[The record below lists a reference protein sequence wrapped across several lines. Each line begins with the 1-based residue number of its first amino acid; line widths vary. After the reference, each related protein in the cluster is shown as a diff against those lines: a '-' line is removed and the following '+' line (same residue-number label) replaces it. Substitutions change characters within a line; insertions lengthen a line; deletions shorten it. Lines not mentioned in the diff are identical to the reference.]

1 MKLSSLGWRPSF
13 EPALSELSNDT
24 LHPARV
30 FRQDKQRYLVHDS
43 ESLRPAT
50 LLGRLL
56 YENTDASALPV
67 VGDWVAIQPFD
78 DDAIIH
84 AVLPRFSAFYRKGA
98 GETTRRQAVAAN
110 IDTVFLVNGLDN
122 DFNVRRIER
131 YLVQAAGSGARSVV
145 VLNKTDLCPDLPA
158 YIDEVN
164 RIAAGID
171 VVSLSAK
178 EEAGMDV
185 LESYITEGST
195 VAFLGSSGV
204 GKSSLVNRL
213 LGEERLSTGSVR
225 EDDSRGRHTTTHR
238 ELVLLPN
245 GGLVIDTPGMR
256 ELQLWGEEDDLQAVF
271 ADIEELTASCRFRD
285 CRHESEP
292 GCAVQE
298 ALNTGELDADRFI
311 SYSKLLR
318 ELAHLDRRQ
327 NELARQQ
334 AKKREKNFGK
344 LIKQINKHNPKSN

>member
-1 MKLSSLGWRPSF
+1 MQLSSLGWKPLF

-24 LHPARV
+24 LLPARV
-30 FRQDKQRYLVHDS
+30 FRQDKQRYLVHDG
-43 ESLRPAT
+43 ESLRPAR

-56 YENTDASALPV
+56 YENADYSMLPV

-78 DDAIIH
+78 DDTIIH

-110 IDTVFLVNGLDN
+110 IDTAFLVSGLDN

-131 YLVQAAGSGARSVV
+131 YLVQAAGSGARPVV

-158 YIDEVN
+158 YIDEVK

-178 EEAGMDV
+178 QDASLEA
-185 LESYITEGST
+185 LESYLSEGST

-225 EDDSRGRHTTTHR
+225 EDDSRGRHTTTRR
-238 ELVLLPN
+238 ELILLPH

-256 ELQLWGEEDDLQAVF
+256 ELQLWGDEEDLQTVF
-271 ADIEELTASCRFRD
+271 ADIEELAASCRFRD
-285 CRHESEP
+285 CRHDAEP

-298 ALNTGELDADRFI
+298 ALDTGGLDIDRFE

-334 AKKREKNFGK
+334 AKKREKHFGRLVK
-344 LIKQINKHNPKSN
+344 EIKKHNPKR